1 MNVKEV
7 FIAAQLG
14 LKAMEEIA
22 YAYFQREEM
31 SFFKVLLLDLSSRA
45 SGTFS
50 ETKRHCDAIR

>member
-22 YAYFQREEM
+22 YAYFQRSCEEM
-31 SFFKVLLLDLSSRA
+31 SFFKVLLA
-45 SGTFS
+45 
-50 ETKRHCDAIR
+50 